1 MTCNEVTCNECEAS
15 LQVTAHLKVQV
26 GKGMT
31 NQFSIKSSMHAQG
44 CSLCMKS
51 REHDDVN

>member
-1 MTCNEVTCNECEAS
+1 MTCHEVTCNECEAS